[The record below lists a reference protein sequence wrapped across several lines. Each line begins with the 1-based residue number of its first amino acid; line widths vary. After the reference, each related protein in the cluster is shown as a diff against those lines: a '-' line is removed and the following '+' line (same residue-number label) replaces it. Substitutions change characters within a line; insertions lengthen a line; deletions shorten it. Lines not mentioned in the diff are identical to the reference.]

1 MPIPLLKWMPEP
13 PAKAPM
19 ASRQHLISFV
29 GNTMHGPG
37 HPTLRNRMKYMLW
50 SAAKEHNV
58 STKAYH
64 GSDWRNVMVSSRMS
78 LVPRGNGRTSFHLAE
93 TLHLGLV
100 PIYVY
105 SDTPWIPYEHLFPG
119 IGFSVQ
125 LNGLPDLI
133 KRLNDHSQQ
142 NSSDFNQKLVAFEA
156 QALAFAHSHFS
167 ILGVLQ
173 QIGLFLVSP
182 DKSDLR
188 CRALPRTP
196 RDMRW

>member
-1 MPIPLLKWMPEP
+1 
-13 PAKAPM
+13 
-19 ASRQHLISFV
+19 
-29 GNTMHGPG
+29 
-37 HPTLRNRMKYMLW
+37 
-50 SAAKEHNV
+50 
-58 STKAYH
+58 
-64 GSDWRNVMVSSRMS
+64 MS

-188 CRALPRTP
+188 CRALPLTP
-196 RDMRW
+196 RDLRW